1 MNTITI
7 LVETYG
13 KDPTATIERWHRTA
27 NQHSHKRWP
36 PSIPK
41 SGIIIKPISFV
52 GQQKKKG
59 TIDQILIFRRTTLTP
74 YMSPRPREPPDAASS
89 RDARHPIRTLATV
102 LLPRCDIITRC
113 STSPKK
119 NAGIV
124 HATPGPQEGHP
135 TRCGHQHEMFNIT
148 QF

>member
-52 GQQKKKG
+52 GQQQHPKKKNFFEKDKWGQQPYG
-59 TIDQILIFRRTTLTP
+59 TRTMWNSGFQAP
-74 YMSPRPREPPDAASS
+74 S
-89 RDARHPIRTLATV
+89 
-102 LLPRCDIITRC
+102 C
-113 STSPKK
+113 
-119 NAGIV
+119 
-124 HATPGPQEGHP
+124 EG
-135 TRCGHQHEMFNIT
+135 G
-148 QF
+148 

>member
-52 GQQKKKG
+52 GQQ
-59 TIDQILIFRRTTLTP
+59 Q
-74 YMSPRPREPPDAASS
+74 
-89 RDARHPIRTLATV
+89 H
-102 LLPRCDIITRC
+102 
-113 STSPKK
+113 PKK
-119 NAGIV
+119 FEKTNGDNNHMELGQCGIQGSKLLVARGGDGIV
-124 HATPGPQEGHP
+124 NAPRACHVLS
-135 TRCGHQHEMFNIT
+135 CI
-148 QF
+148 